1 MKSGVTNSCYSAA
14 VQTAHGVG
22 VGLGQVP
29 VPCVAQAI
37 DPWMP
42 GQEVT
47 KNKAKG
53 GKLSARSFALYKLC
67 VLSDRVRKQE

>member
-1 MKSGVTNSCYSAA
+1 MLSPGMTKAGVGTGHQEMQERVTNSCYSAV

-22 VGLGQVP
+22 VGLGQIP

-37 DPWMP
+37 DLRMP

-47 KNKAKG
+47 RNKAQG
-53 GKLSARSFALYKLC
+53 GS
-67 VLSDRVRKQE
+67 